1 MAAKDG
7 CHFHLSLFILLL
19 MFLVFLIS
27 GWIQFVPLMQSFF
40 VVLDQICNYMWD
52 FHINTN
58 VFDVKVNKQ
67 MRPEMFYANPS
78 NPALIGKSQMSK

>member
-1 MAAKDG
+1 
-7 CHFHLSLFILLL
+7 
-19 MFLVFLIS
+19 
-27 GWIQFVPLMQSFF
+27 
-40 VVLDQICNYMWD
+40 MWD

-78 NPALIGKSQMSK
+78 NPALIGKSQMSKQINTRTMIRPD